1 MFGCYD
7 VNNLPKSHKAK
18 KSLHRFGWSN
28 LSPTLYLPLIFAIL
42 ILSNCL
48 SLTVVFAIPK
58 IFAITLIISVIAE
71 FSLPSS

>member
-28 LSPTLYLPLIFAIL
+28 LSASLFLPLIFAICMP
-42 ILSNCL
+42 SNCL
-48 SLTVVFAIPK
+48 SLRVVHAISE
-58 IFAITLIISVIAE
+58 IFAIR
-71 FSLPSS
+71 